1 MMTNPGPRFQSF
13 LDEGIEG
20 VFPGRSVTF
29 TASMKQEVATT
40 QETFLESL
48 VRNLEDRFPSMP
60 LLQVF
65 TVLDP
70 KNLPASTDNLASN
83 RVKEIEIL
91 GDHFGTP
98 IGTHSP
104 IVDIEEL
111 TTEWYKFKGLVH
123 ANYRQ
128 QNKST
133 LWGIISERH
142 RDSFPNLQKLACA
155 AIVVPVSTAACERG
169 FSTQNR
175 IKSTLRNR
183 LYGDHLDN
191 LKISMEGPPIDT
203 FDFRRALDIF
213 KSQKQ
218 RRIFQ

>member
-1 MMTNPGPRFQSF
+1 MMMTNPGPRFQSF

-40 QETFLESL
+40 QEKFLESL

-70 KNLPASTDNLASN
+70 KNLPASTDNLASYG
-83 RVKEIEIL
+83 VKEIEIL

-128 QNKST
+128 KNKST
-133 LWGIISERH
+133 LGGI
-142 RDSFPNLQKLACA
+142 
-155 AIVVPVSTAACERG
+155 T
-169 FSTQNR
+169 
-175 IKSTLRNR
+175 
-183 LYGDHLDN
+183 
-191 LKISMEGPPIDT
+191 
-203 FDFRRALDIF
+203 
-213 KSQKQ
+213 
-218 RRIFQ
+218 